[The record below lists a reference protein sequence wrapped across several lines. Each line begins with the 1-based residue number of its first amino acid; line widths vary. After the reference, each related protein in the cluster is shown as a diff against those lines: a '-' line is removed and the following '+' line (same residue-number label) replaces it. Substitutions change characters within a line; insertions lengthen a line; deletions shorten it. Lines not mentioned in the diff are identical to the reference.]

1 MSAMKKKTM
10 DGNEAAAY
18 ASYAFTEVATI
29 YPITPSS
36 PMAEHVDTWAANG
49 LKNIFGQPV
58 RLMEMQSEAGACGA
72 MHGSLEAGA
81 LTTSYTASQG
91 LMLMIPPLYRISG
104 QLLPGVIHVAARTVG
119 TSAFSIF
126 GDHSDV
132 MACRQTGFA
141 QLASSCVQEC
151 MDLAAV
157 AHLSAIKARVPFMH
171 FFDGFRTSHEIQKID
186 VLDYADLRNM
196 LDMDAVARFRGN
208 ALNSEHPLMRSTV
221 INPDTAFQLRE
232 AVNPYY
238 DAVPG
243 IVEDYMA
250 QMSALTGRDY
260 KLFNYYGD
268 PEAEDVV
275 IAMGSV
281 SGCLQEVVKY
291 LNDQGR
297 KVGFLQVRLYRPFSA
312 EHFLAALPMSCKTV
326 TVLDRTKEPGANG
339 EPLYED
345 VCSVLLHGGRHLTVL
360 GGRYG
365 LSSKDTT
372 PAQMIAVYDNMAGE
386 QKNHFTVGITDDV
399 TFHSLP
405 IGENVVTADKRTI
418 SCKFWGLGSDGTV
431 GANKNSIKI
440 IGDNTEQYVQAYFEY
455 DTKKSGG
462 VTKSHLRFGHT
473 PILSTYYVTMADF
486 IACHNQ
492 SYISKYDIVTELKE
506 GGTFL
511 LNCSW
516 TDAELETHLPNKVK
530 RLLAQRKAKFFT
542 IDATRIAGEI
552 GLGNRTNSVL
562 QAAFFKLSGV
572 LPVDEAVD
580 YMKEAIKKTYGRKCD
595 KVVSMNCAAVDT
607 GISGIHEVAIPDNWA
622 GLKDEVESQDTTLPY
637 YVRTVM
643 NAVNAQKGDS
653 LPVSVFK
660 DAADGTVPMSTS
672 KYEKRGFAS
681 QVASWL
687 PENCVGCNMC
697 SLVCPHAAIRPFLLD
712 EEEVR
717 NAPAGYVTKEGKG
730 KGFEGLRYRLQVD
743 PLDCTGCGSCAA
755 ACIAKEKAI
764 VMKPLESQLP
774 EQANWDYSMSLRAKP
789 NPMSKFTVKGSQYE
803 QPLLEFS
810 GACAGCGE
818 TPYMKLLTQMFG
830 ERMVV
835 ANATGCTQAWGFS
848 VPSYP
853 YTTKPNGRGPALSNS
868 LFENNAEYSL
878 GMVLSIRQQRLRLA
892 QEVQELLA
900 ETHDEKLRTALQ
912 AWLDGFEDKE
922 RTIEL
927 SDAVIEALKDCPE
940 TGELIDRVRAAQDQ
954 LVKKSMW
961 MYGGD
966 GWAYDIGY
974 GGLDHVLASGEDVN
988 ILVVDTEVYSNTGG
1002 QSSKA
1007 TPLGAVA
1014 QFAASGKKTA
1024 KKDLGML
1031 ATQYQNVYVASVAL
1045 GADPAQYIKALK
1057 EAEAHDGPS
1066 LIVAYAPCI
1075 NHGIVKGMAY
1085 AQEESKLAVKSG
1097 YWVLYRYD
1105 PKLRLE
1111 GKNPFMLDFTD
1122 PKYDLREFLMGE
1134 VRFNSLQRTF
1144 PEKAEAL
1151 LSEARAYCRDRW
1163 ARYAHLANQ
1172 DYSHMLDV
1180 LEDYPILPAQSDEA
1194 K

>member
-1 MSAMKKKTM
+1 
-10 DGNEAAAY
+10 
-18 ASYAFTEVATI
+18 
-29 YPITPSS
+29 
-36 PMAEHVDTWAANG
+36 
-49 LKNIFGQPV
+49 
-58 RLMEMQSEAGACGA
+58 
-72 MHGSLEAGA
+72 
-81 LTTSYTASQG
+81 
-91 LMLMIPPLYRISG
+91 
-104 QLLPGVIHVAARTVG
+104 
-119 TSAFSIF
+119 
-126 GDHSDV
+126 
-132 MACRQTGFA
+132 
-141 QLASSCVQEC
+141 
-151 MDLAAV
+151 
-157 AHLSAIKARVPFMH
+157 
-171 FFDGFRTSHEIQKID
+171 
-186 VLDYADLRNM
+186 
-196 LDMDAVARFRGN
+196 
-208 ALNSEHPLMRSTV
+208 
-221 INPDTAFQLRE
+221 
-232 AVNPYY
+232 
-238 DAVPG
+238 
-243 IVEDYMA
+243 
-250 QMSALTGRDY
+250 
-260 KLFNYYGD
+260 
-268 PEAEDVV
+268 
-275 IAMGSV
+275 
-281 SGCLQEVVKY
+281 
-291 LNDQGR
+291 
-297 KVGFLQVRLYRPFSA
+297 
-312 EHFLAALPMSCKTV
+312 
-326 TVLDRTKEPGANG
+326 
-339 EPLYED
+339 
-345 VCSVLLHGGRHLTVL
+345 
-360 GGRYG
+360 
-365 LSSKDTT
+365 
-372 PAQMIAVYDNMAGE
+372 
-386 QKNHFTVGITDDV
+386 
-399 TFHSLP
+399 
-405 IGENVVTADKRTI
+405 
-418 SCKFWGLGSDGTV
+418 
-431 GANKNSIKI
+431 
-440 IGDNTEQYVQAYFEY
+440 EQYVQAYFEY

-492 SYISKYDIVTELKE
+492 SYMAKYDIVTELKE

-516 TDAELETHLPNKVK
+516 SDEELETHLPSKVK
-530 RLLAQRKAKFFT
+530 RLLAQRKAKFYT

-572 LPVDEAVD
+572 LPTEQAVD
-580 YMKEAIKKTYGRKCD
+580 YMKEAIKKTYGRKGD
-595 KVVSMNCAAVDT
+595 KVVNMNCAAVDAGIT
-607 GISGIHEVAIPDNWA
+607 GIHQVSIPDRWA
-622 GLKDEVESQDTTLPY
+622 GLTDEVETEDASLPY

-681 QVASWL
+681 KVASWL
-687 PENCVGCNMC
+687 PENCVGCNLC
-697 SLVCPHAAIRPFLLD
+697 SLVCPHAAIRPFLLN
-712 EEEVR
+712 EEETQS
-717 NAPAGYVTKEGKG
+717 APAGYVTKEAKG
-730 KGFEGLRYRLQVD
+730 KGFEGLRYRIQVD

-755 ACIAKEKAI
+755 ACIAREKAI
-764 VMKPLESQLP
+764 VMQPLESQLP
-774 EQANWDYSMSLRAKP
+774 EQPNWDYSLSLAPKE
-789 NPMSKFTVKGSQYE
+789 NPMNKFTVKGSQYE

-818 TPYMKLLTQMFG
+818 TPYMKLLTQLFG

-853 YTTKPNGRGPALSNS
+853 YTTRPNGRGPALSNS

-892 QEVQELLA
+892 QEVRELAA
-900 ETHDEKLRTALQ
+900 ETKDEGLKAALT
-912 AWLDGFEDKE
+912 AWLEGFEDKE

-927 SDAVIEALKDCPE
+927 SDAVIDALKNCPE
-940 TGELIDRVRAAQDQ
+940 TGELIEKVRGAQDQ

-1045 GADPAQYIKALK
+1045 GADPAQYIKALR

-1075 NHGIVKGMAY
+1075 NHGIVKGMAF

-1111 GKNPFMLDFTD
+1111 GKNPFILDFKD

-1151 LSEARAYCRDRW
+1151 LTEARMYCRERW
-1163 ARYAHLANQ
+1163 ARYTHLANQ
-1172 DYSHMLDV
+1172 DYSHLFDV
-1180 LEDYPILPAQSDEA
+1180 LDNYPIQPAQGEDA

>member
-196 LDMDAVARFRGN
+196 LDMDAVNRFRGN

-312 EHFLAALPMSCKTV
+312 EHFLAALPESCKTV

-506 GGTFL
+506 EGTFL

-542 IDATRIAGEI
+542 IDATRIAAEI

-580 YMKEAIKKTYGRKCD
+580 YMKEAIKKTYGRKGD
-595 KVVSMNCAAVDT
+595 KVVSMNCAAVDA

-774 EQANWDYSMSLRAKP
+774 EQKNWDYSMSLRAKP

-818 TPYMKLLTQMFG
+818 TPYMKLLTQLFG

-927 SDAVIEALKDCPE
+927 SDAVIDALKNCPE
-940 TGELIDRVRAAQDQ
+940 TGERIDKVRAAQDQ

-1180 LEDYPILPAQSDEA
+1180 LKDYPILPAQSDEA

>member
-1 MSAMKKKTM
+1 MKRKTM

-18 ASYAFTEVATI
+18 ASYAFTEVAAI

-49 LKNIFGQPV
+49 MKNIFGQSV

-72 MHGSLEAGA
+72 MHGSLETGA
-81 LTTSYTASQG
+81 LAASYTASQG
-91 LMLMIPPLYRISG
+91 LMLMVPPLYRIAG

-157 AHLSAIKARVPFMH
+157 AHLSAIKSRVPFMH

-186 VLDYADLRNM
+186 VLDYGDLAKMVDQAALN
-196 LDMDAVARFRGN
+196 RFRTG

-243 IVEDYMA
+243 IVEEYMA
-250 QMSALTGRDY
+250 RMSALTGREDR
-260 KLFNYYGD
+260 LFNYSGD
-268 PEAEDVV
+268 PEAEQVV
-275 IAMGSV
+275 AAMGSV
-281 SGCLQEVVKY
+281 SGCLREVVQY
-291 LNDQGR
+291 LNQRGR

-312 EHFLAALPMSCKTV
+312 SRFLAALPESCKLL
-326 TVLDRTKEPGANG
+326 TVLDRTKEPGAGG
-339 EPLYED
+339 EPLYKD
-345 VCSVLLHGGRHLTVL
+345 VCSVLQQGGRQIRVL

-365 LSSKDTT
+365 LSSKDVT
-372 PAQMIAVYDNMAGE
+372 PAQMIAVYDNMAG
-386 QKNHFTVGITDDV
+386 QQRDCFTVGITDDV
-399 TFHSLP
+399 THRSLP
-405 IGENVVTADKRTI
+405 VGENVVTADARTI

-440 IGDNTEQYVQAYFEY
+440 IGDNTDQYVQAYFEY

-492 SYISKYDIVTELKE
+492 SYIAKYDIVNELKE

-511 LNCSW
+511 LNCNWSAA
-516 TDAELETHLPNKVK
+516 DLEARLPNKVK
-530 RLLAQRKAKFFT
+530 RLLAERRARFYT
-542 IDATRIAGEI
+542 IDANAAAESI

-572 LPVDEAVD
+572 LPVEEAVE
-580 YMKEAIKKTYGRKCD
+580 YMKAAIRKTYGRKGNR
-595 KVVSMNCAAVDT
+595 VVDMNCAAVDAGLT
-607 GISGIHEVAIPDNWA
+607 GLREIPVPAAWA
-622 GLKDEVESQDTTLPY
+622 GLPDEPEPQDTASPW

-643 NAVNAQKGDS
+643 GAVNAQKGDS

-660 DAADGTVPMSTS
+660 DAADGSVPMGTS

-681 QVASWL
+681 HVARWL
-687 PENCVGCNMC
+687 PESCVGCNLC
-697 SLVCPHAAIRPFLLD
+697 SLMCPHAAIRPFLLN
-712 EEEVR
+712 EEEAQT
-717 NAPAGYVTKEGKG
+717 APAGYVTKAARG
-730 KGFEGLRYRLQVD
+730 KGFEGLRFRIQID
-743 PLDCTGCGSCAA
+743 PLDCTGCGTCAS

-764 VMKPLESQLP
+764 VMKPIESQMP
-774 EQANWDYSMSLRAKP
+774 EQANWEYSLSLSPKE
-789 NPMSKFTVKGSQYE
+789 NPMDKFTVRGSQYE

-818 TPYMKLLTQMFG
+818 TPYMKLLTQLFG

-878 GMVLSIRQQRLRLA
+878 GMVLSVRQQRLRLLN
-892 QEVQELLA
+892 EVLALLK
-900 ETHDEKLRTALQ
+900 ETKDENLKNALFAWQ
-912 AWLDGFEDKE
+912 ANFENKE
-922 RTIEL
+922 RTVEV
-927 SDAVIEALKDCPE
+927 SDMVISALKATSE
-940 TGELIDRVRAAQDQ
+940 TGERIEAVRRAQDQ

-1007 TPLGAVA
+1007 TPFGAVA
-1014 QFAASGKKTA
+1014 QFAAAGKRTE

-1031 ATQYQNVYVASVAL
+1031 AAQYQNVYVASVAL
-1045 GADPAQYIKALK
+1045 GADPAQYIKALR

-1075 NHGIVKGMAY
+1075 NHGIVKGMAW
-1085 AQEESKLAVKSG
+1085 AQEEARLAVKSG

-1105 PKLRLE
+1105 SKRKKE
-1111 GKNPFMLDFTD
+1111 GKNPFILDFTD
-1122 PKYDLREFLMGE
+1122 PKYDLREFFMGE
-1134 VRFNSLQRTF
+1134 VRFNSLHRTF
-1144 PEKAEAL
+1144 PEAAEAL
-1151 LSEARAYCRDRW
+1151 LAEARNQCRNRW
-1163 ARYAHLANQ
+1163 ARYTHLAAQ
-1172 DYSHMLDV
+1172 DYSRLLDV
-1180 LEDYPILPAQSDEA
+1180 LEDYPIAEPAAGAAEA
-1194 K
+1194 